1 MASNALAQLLGADD
15 LLGVIG
21 RDTQVHLLNI
31 SGSGCLLESRARV
44 EPGTVGTLQMTVN
57 ADVFCD
63 DVRVA
68 RCQRIEGAGEVYHIG
83 VAFLW
88 TSSPGPSS
96 LRRLVTRLRGAVA
109 HGTDIRFDVR
119 RS

>member
-1 MASNALAQLLGADD
+1 MQHEGLARLLDTDD

-21 RDTQVHLLNI
+21 RDAPVHLLNI
-31 SGSGCLLESRARV
+31 SGSGCLLESRVKLEA
-44 EPGTVGTLQMTVN
+44 GTVGALQMAVDG
-57 ADVFCD
+57 DVYCD

-68 RCQRIEGAGEVYHIG
+68 RCQRIEGAGEVYHVG

-88 TSSPGPSS
+88 TSTPGPSS
-96 LRRLVTRLRGAVA
+96 LRRLVTQLRGASA
-109 HGTDIRFDVR
+109 HPVDVRFEVR